1 MTSSAAA
8 AAALGCRNTIISARS
23 LP

>member
-8 AAALGCRNTIISARS
+8 ILHLQLS
-23 LP
+23 